1 LAGRRVNR
9 RRLLRGAMTIAAGVL
24 AAGPL
29 PAPWRDGLR
38 AARAQGAGRVV
49 VIGAGLAG
57 LSAAWE
63 LVKAGVPVD
72 VLEARPRVGGRTWT
86 IRDGWLGGQY
96 AEGGADFLDDSQMA
110 LQALLAEF
118 GLALDPLPSG
128 RAGFYLQGF
137 YRTGNDLDEFGAAA
151 ERSAA
156 RVRSAMSQLAA
167 MIPDPTAPWTSPNA
181 DLLNLRSL
189 SDWLQDQEPQAIVK
203 RYYEILWTS
212 GYGVEPS
219 GISLLQYARDQ
230 RLAADAPPGQYYRV
244 QGGADQLARSIGITL
259 GDRLRLP
266 VTVTAVEQTDSGV
279 RVTYDERGGTRT
291 LDADYAIL
299 AVPPTVL
306 RTLTFQPAL
315 SEAKRASFSQVALGR
330 SVKLLL
336 QYRSRFWRETGVSGS
351 LVSDLPIQRVFD
363 ATATLPG
370 ERGILACMV
379 GGTDAERFAQLP
391 PEARVGVAAQAIQ
404 QVYGG
409 AGLLERGQ
417 SVVWDEYPTTRGGVS
432 YYPPGTMTVLGPVV
446 ALPEGRLHFCGE
458 HTDAWQDTMEGAVRS
473 GRRAAAEVI
482 QRRAGADLAPWLVA
496 RQLAE
501 HAAALGEE

>member
-1 LAGRRVNR
+1 VGNGLSR
-9 RRLLRGAMTIAAGVL
+9 RRLLRGAAAIAGGL
-24 AAGPL
+24 AAAAL
-29 PAPWRDGLR
+29 PAPWRAGLR
-38 AARAQGAGRVV
+38 AARAQGEGRVV

-86 IRDGWLGGQY
+86 IREGWLGGQY
-96 AEGGADFLDDSQMA
+96 AEGGADFVDDSQTT
-110 LQALLAEF
+110 LQALLADF
-118 GLALDPLPSG
+118 GLALDPLPAG
-128 RAGFYLQGF
+128 RAGFYLQGL
-137 YRTGNDLDEFGAAA
+137 YRAGNDLDEYGVAV

-156 RVRSAMSQLAA
+156 RVRTAISQLAA
-167 MIPDPTAPWTSPNA
+167 MIDDPSTPWTSPSA
-181 DLLNLRSL
+181 DSLSPRSL
-189 SDWLQDQEPQAIVK
+189 ADWLQDQEPHAIVQ
-203 RYYEILWTS
+203 RYYEVLWTS
-212 GYGVEPS
+212 VYGVEPT
-219 GISLLQYARDQ
+219 GVSLLEYARDQ
-230 RLAADAPPGQYYRV
+230 RLAADTPPGQLYRV

-266 VTVTAVEQTDSGV
+266 VAVTTVEQTDSGV
-279 RVTYDERGGTRT
+279 RVTYGERGGGRT

-306 RTLTFQPAL
+306 RALTFQPPL
-315 SEAKRASFSQVALGR
+315 SEAKQASFSQLPLGR
-330 SVKLLL
+330 SVKILL
-336 QYRSRFWRETGVSGS
+336 QYRGRFWRDLGVSGS
-351 LVSDLPIQRVFD
+351 LISDQPIQRVFD

-370 ERGILACMV
+370 ERGILACLV
-379 GGTDAERFAQLP
+379 GGADAGRFGQLP
-391 PEARVGVAAQAIQ
+391 PEARVAVAAQAIQ

-409 AGLLERGQ
+409 VGLLERGQ
-417 SVVWDEYPTTRGGVS
+417 SVVWEEYPTTRGGVS

-458 HTDAWQDTMEGAVRS
+458 HTDTWQGTMEGAVRS

-482 QRRAGADLAPWLVA
+482 QRRAGADLASWLVA

-501 HAAALGEE
+501 HAAALRGG